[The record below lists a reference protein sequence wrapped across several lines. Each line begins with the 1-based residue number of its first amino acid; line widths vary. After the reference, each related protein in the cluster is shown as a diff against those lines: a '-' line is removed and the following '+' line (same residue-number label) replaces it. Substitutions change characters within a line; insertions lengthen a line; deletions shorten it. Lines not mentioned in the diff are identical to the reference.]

1 MGLFGR
7 IRLMG
12 AQPPAPPAPVA
23 ASVMSAALAGPELA
37 EDDLEQV
44 VGGLERVYVPGLV
57 AAG

>member
-1 MGLFGR
+1 MGLLAR
-7 IRLMG
+7 IRLTG
-12 AQPPAPPAPVA
+12 ARGPAPSAPAAATAPV
-23 ASVMSAALAGPELA
+23 AALAGPELA